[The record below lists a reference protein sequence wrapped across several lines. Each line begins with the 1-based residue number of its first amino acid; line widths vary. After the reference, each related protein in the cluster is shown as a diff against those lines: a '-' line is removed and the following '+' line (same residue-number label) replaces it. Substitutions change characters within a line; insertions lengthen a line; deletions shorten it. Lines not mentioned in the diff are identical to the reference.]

1 MLPPPGRSSRN
12 QDYSG
17 RLWVP
22 MRRLQDARH
31 PPYTYLLQQAKAT
44 NRCQAAIDLFV
55 LVGSGLVTRKGP
67 PRQ

>member
-22 MRRLQDARH
+22 MRRLRDARH
-31 PPYTYLLQQAKAT
+31 PPYLLQQAKAT
-44 NRCQAAIDLFV
+44 NRCQAAIALFL